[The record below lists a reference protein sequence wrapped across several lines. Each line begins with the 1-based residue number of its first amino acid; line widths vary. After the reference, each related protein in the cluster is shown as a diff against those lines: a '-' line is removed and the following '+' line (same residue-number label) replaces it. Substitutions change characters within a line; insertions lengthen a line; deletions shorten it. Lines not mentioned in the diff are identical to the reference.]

1 MVAAGKIPRRPRVLW
16 EMSDEQQGFVLLFP
30 ENFPDWALTEDERRE
45 KRRLRLV
52 ERPDDELD
60 ADDDE

>member
-1 MVAAGKIPRRPRVLW
+1 
-16 EMSDEQQGFVLLFP
+16 MSDEQQGFVLLFP

-52 ERPDDELD
+52 ERDEERDD
-60 ADDDE
+60 ADEEPGG

>member
-1 MVAAGKIPRRPRVLW
+1 
-16 EMSDEQQGFVLLFP
+16 MSDEQQGFVLLFP

-52 ERPDDELD
+52 ESPNDEHNANEREADDE
-60 ADDDE
+60 